1 MIALAITL
9 ALALLLVTAPLAL
22 GGWIVGQI
30 VDRIFS

>member
-9 ALALLLVTAPLAL
+9 ALALLIIAAPLAIAA
-22 GGWIVGQI
+22 WIIGVI